1 MSNLFKRF
9 QRLIPSYPLRVGTVQ
24 EVQGTSV
31 LVAEVGGG
39 TVRLV
44 GTGTVGQKV
53 YFRNAETVGPA
64 PNLPVEVI
72 EE

>member
-24 EVQGTSV
+24 EVLGTSV
-31 LVAEVGGG
+31 LVTEVGGG
-39 TVRLV
+39 SVRLV
-44 GTGTVGQKV
+44 GEATVGQKV
-53 YFRNAETVGPA
+53 YFRNAEIVGPA
-64 PNLPVEVI
+64 PSLPVEVI